1 MAPVREVAFEL
12 ECFEWADERL
22 EVAGH
27 WKGLGTRRLNRPVL
41 TVQTE
46 GSGRPKRVV
55 AMPGGHMAAGADTWR
70 ASFAWPGDP
79 GEITGAALEVGG
91 SLVVDL
97 PLPDKRRR
105 RRRRPAA
112 DPVDDALR
120 AEVGLLRGQVER
132 LRGELAGRERE
143 IIALRSQLDEGTD
156 EEEGIPLAGADERTI
171 EIQRL
176 AGERDAARADL
187 SAEVER
193 LAGEREAADAER
205 ARFKADLDDLR
216 EAFSEAAAEAE
227 AVRDRHREE
236 VGALEGQ
243 LRAER
248 AEIARL
254 SAEAARLAAADR
266 ERAAA
271 PPTQPMAP
279 PAAAGPPT
287 EAMPAPGAG
296 DATAAGAGAGAAQS
310 DATAADAAEAAT
322 AAAGDASG
330 ADATETL
337 AAVDPPAR
345 DEPAGPVADAP
356 VAPALDAPGPLRAAA
371 RPVTPAFTEEGE
383 PGAAATGPGALQ
395 VLKERLEGLFSSNG
409 HAPAADPEDERDH
422 LESTGAPLPAAQRE
436 RRARAGRGDRRR
448 PAQPDRGVGD
458 ADLRRPLRRGAPDR
472 VPAVRHQR
480 CLTAGRVRPGSSPAA
495 SRSPRCRCC
504 CRGRSPSIRGRG
516 SAGGGTWRG
525 SSSTRPAGRRG
536 SRSRSSPRPC
546 SPPPAPPPP
555 RSGSSSPAR
564 AACWRS
570 PAPRRSR
577 TASSARARRRPAA
590 AGRRPRDRAAR
601 RPPPPCSPSR

>member
-12 ECFEWADERL
+12 ECFEWAEERL

-132 LRGELAGRERE
+132 LRAELAGRERE

-156 EEEGIPLAGADERTI
+156 EDEGMPLAGADERTI

-176 AGERDAARADL
+176 AGERDAARADF

-193 LAGEREAADAER
+193 LAAEREAADAER

-271 PPTQPMAP
+271 PPTQPMPP

-287 EAMPAPGAG
+287 EAMPAPA
-296 DATAAGAGAGAAQS
+296 DDT
-310 DATAADAAEAAT
+310 TADAAGAAT

-337 AAVDPPAR
+337 AAVDPLAG

-371 RPVTPAFTEEGE
+371 RPVTPPFTEEGE
-383 PGAAATGPGALQ
+383 PAAAATGPGALQ

-422 LESTGAPLPAAQRE
+422 LESTGAPLPRRSASAA
-436 RRARAGRGDRRR
+436 RARAG
-448 PAQPDRGVGD
+448 ATV
-458 ADLRRPLRRGAPDR
+458 
-472 VPAVRHQR
+472 
-480 CLTAGRVRPGSSPAA
+480 
-495 SRSPRCRCC
+495 
-504 CRGRSPSIRGRG
+504 
-516 SAGGGTWRG
+516 
-525 SSSTRPAGRRG
+525 
-536 SRSRSSPRPC
+536 
-546 SPPPAPPPP
+546 
-555 RSGSSSPAR
+555 
-564 AACWRS
+564 
-570 PAPRRSR
+570 
-577 TASSARARRRPAA
+577 
-590 AGRRPRDRAAR
+590 AAR
-601 RPPPPCSPSR
+601 RSPTEVWAMRIFAALFVAVLLTAFLLFVINVA